1 MIFILKNA
9 RILYYHLLMFALY
22 RCCLIH
28 SMDASNKPEVGQTG
42 ENTSVQEQPTHK
54 RMPKYVRN
62 AGKVW

>member
-1 MIFILKNA
+1 
-9 RILYYHLLMFALY
+9 
-22 RCCLIH
+22 
-28 SMDASNKPEVGQTG
+28 MDASNKPEVGQTG